1 VNGVPI
7 IPAMVNNLHIVQTD
21 KAEGEGDLQKIVW

>member
-7 IPAMVNNLHIVQTD
+7 IPAMVNNLHIAQTD